1 MVISILFFIFYYIID
16 TMGAKFAREGVWPVP
31 AGIWLSTMILA
42 PIGTFLTYKS
52 ATDSALLNSEAYA
65 IFWGKCRK
73 RLERWAP
80 RIFKKTEKQT
90 I

>member
-1 MVISILFFIFYYIID
+1 
-16 TMGAKFAREGVWPVP
+16 MGANIMVDSQLP
-31 AGIWLSTMILA
+31 AGTGQRPSRANLA
-42 PIGTFLTYKS
+42 HIGSFLTYKS